1 MTLSL
6 CYIYHTHLNACIHY
20 GAPTSTTITN
30 NNTYTTRSTITIFFP
45 LLSLSFSLSLRFLI
59 SCGTALQNV
68 PHVCHLQHFLV
79 FSTVCFWF
87 TFLVQSGKL
96 YSYIKS
102 PFTCLPLLSS
112 NHSDTLAAEASCRVI
127 YK

>member
-20 GAPTSTTITN
+20 GAPTTNTITN

-59 SCGTALQNV
+59 SCASALQNV
-68 PHVCHLQHFLV
+68 SHVCHLQHLLIFA
-79 FSTVCFWF
+79 TVCFWF
-87 TFLVQSGKL
+87 TFLVQSGKI
-96 YSYIKS
+96 YIKS

-112 NHSDTLAAEASCRVI
+112 NLNDTLAAEASCRVI
-127 YK
+127 Y